1 VKTPCEDCVKRWG
14 QMPGAWGE
22 SVDELNA
29 YSEHLKE
36 HIADVSNPRVEIIL
50 AASEL
55 VSTLL
60 DPTQAWDI
68 ALLDFENRIKEVF
81 GDE

>member
-1 VKTPCEDCVKRWG
+1 VISGSNEPD
-14 QMPGAWGE
+14 
-22 SVDELNA
+22 
-29 YSEHLKE
+29 
-36 HIADVSNPRVEIIL
+36 INPRVEIIL

-55 VSTLL
+55 VFTLL

-68 ALLDFENRIKEVF
+68 ALVDFENRIKEVF